1 MKARTNCQKNAKQKK
16 FVRKNKLNRAEK
28 NRNWKKIYI
37 LKIEKICRKKN
48 CIKKIFVFSRMKNIW
63 KSQTNFCDVNNAG
76 LNFFT
81 IKRLFFFWWNLNR
94 WFFLIRK
101 FWIND
106 ELFCWN
112 CFCFFQFRWFYF
124 YRKYEQWKFFRN
136 FENFQ
141 KKFIKKNNQIQM
153 SFRFSKSRKTLIWRK
168 MLINEMFQ
176 MSYFFLRIDE
186 NR

>member
-63 KSQTNFCDVNNAG
+63 KNQINFYDVNNAK

-81 IKRLFFFWWNLNR
+81 IKRLFFADE
-94 WFFLIRK
+94 I
-101 FWIND
+101 WID
-106 ELFCWN
+106 DFSE
-112 CFCFFQFRWFYF
+112 
-124 YRKYEQWKFFRN
+124 
-136 FENFQ
+136 FENF
-141 KKFIKKNNQIQM
+141 
-153 SFRFSKSRKTLIWRK
+153 
-168 MLINEMFQ
+168 E
-176 MSYFFLRIDE
+176 
-186 NR
+186 